1 MGRIW
6 CSAHGMKQLAT
17 GLLFLALVAIAA
29 LYAANQKAIAIQGP
43 GALQVMDGGQVWLGV
58 NDELWTLDG
67 EGRRT
72 GRRPARDLGFTEA
85 VSNIVPAPDGQ
96 ALLTSR
102 GDLQWRVVD
111 RKTLAPVRTITPQ
124 WPADFKDNY
133 LRAIHLAISPAWD
146 IAVATGGG
154 HTVLLFDREGRYKSR
169 TAAGTYYF
177 TNGLWWAPEGWWT
190 TDTNRSALHLLDTG
204 TLAVKSTVRLPLE
217 PGGYTA
223 LGELVGSQGRPQPGS
238 PQAPFATVTRLGF
251 LMEPGHAVDVFADG
265 SQLLFNKEPLAQLRD
280 MAWLDGHLLLV
291 DGGSYRVLRFG
302 SDRLA
307 EPDFGEAQVQRELG
321 QMFADRQFWSRL
333 GSRYAFL
340 VAAFLLLSGIAAY
353 ARHRRLA
360 ALAVVEAREMGRTAA
375 QRQGAARLVRQ
386 RLWIF
391 GLPAALRIAS
401 ALAGMLLLYP
411 ALVSAVTGTSLSNPL
426 LAVNLFLLSVFAP
439 VAAVAAWQQS
449 RHQRLMRDPRYEA
462 TLNHRAI
469 AWLALSD
476 DSDRVREEGESPR
489 ESILLPGWR
498 ARWLVVT
505 NRRVLLFVTS
515 ARERRLSREWPRR
528 GLVFAGSP
536 DEAPGERRASWWR
549 ALLLPRPNLL
559 LCFADGERLRLR
571 CASTVTARRAAQL
584 LMQGRPAPRRLAEA
598 ARPRRALRRRWHEVL
613 ASFALPGA
621 GQWLQGRFA
630 SGTVMFTAAALL
642 TLLDW
647 GPVAWAS
654 DGPKMHVDTWQ
665 KAAAMLAWLLLAAV
679 AAADAFHFSAARK
692 RGA

>member
-6 CSAHGMKQLAT
+6 RSAHGMKQLAT
-17 GLLFLALVAIAA
+17 VLLFLALSAIAV
-29 LYAANQKAIAIQGP
+29 LYSANQKAIAIQGP
-43 GALQVMDGGQVWLGV
+43 GALQVMDTGRIWLGV
-58 NDELWTLDG
+58 NEELWTLDRD
-67 EGRRT
+67 GRRT
-72 GRRPARDLGFTEA
+72 GRHSARDMGFTEA
-85 VSNIVPAPDGQ
+85 VSNIVLAPEGQ

-111 RKTLAPVRTITPQ
+111 RKSLAPVRTITPQ
-124 WPADFKDNY
+124 WPTDFKDNY

-154 HTVLLFDREGRYKSR
+154 HTVLLFDRDGRFKAR
-169 TAAGTYYF
+169 TATGTYYF
-177 TNGLWWAPEGWWT
+177 TNGLWWSPEGWWT
-190 TDTNRSALHLLDTG
+190 TDTNRSALHLLDAEI
-204 TLAVKSTVRLPLE
+204 LAVKSTVRLPVG
-217 PGGYTA
+217 PPGYTA
-223 LGELVGSQGRPQPGS
+223 LGEMVGSQGRPRPDS
-238 PQAPFATVTRLGF
+238 PQAPLATVTRLGF

-265 SQLLFNKEPLAQLRD
+265 SQVLFNKEPLAQLRD

-302 SDRLA
+302 ADRLA
-307 EPDFGEAQVQRELG
+307 EPDFGDAQVQRELG
-321 QMFADRQFWSRL
+321 QMLADRQFWARL

-340 VAAFLLLSGIAAY
+340 AAALLLLCGIAAY

-386 RLWIF
+386 RLWIY
-391 GLPAALRIAS
+391 GVPVALRLAA
-401 ALAGMLLLYP
+401 ALAGMLLVYP
-411 ALVSAVTGTSLSNPL
+411 AMVSAVMGASLRNPL
-426 LAVNLFLLSVFAP
+426 LSVNLFFLSVFTP
-439 VAAVAAWQQS
+439 VAAVAAWQQW

-462 TLNHRAI
+462 TLNHKAT
-469 AWLALSD
+469 AWLALND
-476 DSDRVREEGESPR
+476 DWDRVREDGESPR

-498 ARWLVVT
+498 ARWLLVT

-528 GLVFAGSP
+528 ELVFAGPP
-536 DEAPGERRASWWR
+536 DEVPGQRRAGWWR
-549 ALLLPRPNLL
+549 ALMVPRSNLV
-559 LCFADGERLRLR
+559 LCFADGERLALR

-584 LMQGRPAPRRLAEA
+584 LMQGRDAPRRLARA
-598 ARPRRALRRRWHEVL
+598 AGTRRTPTRRWHEVL
-613 ASFALPGA
+613 ASFVVPGA

-630 SGTVMFTAAALL
+630 SGTVLFTAAALL

-654 DGPKMHVDTWQ
+654 SGPKMHVGNWQ
-665 KAAAMLAWLLLAAV
+665 KVAPLLMWLLLAAV
-679 AAADAFHFSAARK
+679 AATDAFHFSAARK
-692 RGA
+692 RRA